1 MESLGNVDK
10 VLGDLDKS
18 MHAVDDKL
26 REAVREQA
34 YAAENARAQL
44 AIINE
49 NSGNIVTTIRSVKQS
64 AAKSEGM
71 VRSGC
76 AEIRRLDVA
85 KKNITFSI
93 TSLKRLIMLI

>member
-1 MESLGNVDK
+1 
-10 VLGDLDKS
+10 
-18 MHAVDDKL
+18 
-26 REAVREQA
+26 
-34 YAAENARAQL
+34 
-44 AIINE
+44 
-49 NSGNIVTTIRSVKQS
+49 VTTIRSVKQS